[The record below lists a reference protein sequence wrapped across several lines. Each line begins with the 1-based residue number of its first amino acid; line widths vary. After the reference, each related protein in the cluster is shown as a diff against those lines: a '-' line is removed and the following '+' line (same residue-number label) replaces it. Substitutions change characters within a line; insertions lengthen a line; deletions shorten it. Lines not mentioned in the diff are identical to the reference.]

1 MYNILMTPRFTDKWT
16 LYICQNLTLLNGHC
30 KIAYDQKFLEIT
42 HFYDVMLPETVY
54 SSDTI

>member
-1 MYNILMTPRFTDKWT
+1 MTPRFTDKWT